1 MPGSQDN
8 QATDRHT
15 QIPAFMM
22 SIQEENSQDC
32 AFKHK
37 AWETVV
43 VHPAKFLQR
52 QLCKHSFPNL
62 TGHLG
67 CFSWSV
73 PSLGY
78 HGQMHHRAGI

>member
-1 MPGSQDN
+1 MVDN
-8 QATDRHT
+8 LINLNDRSKT
-15 QIPAFMM
+15 KTMK
-22 SIQEENSQDC
+22 DC

-52 QLCKHSFPNL
+52 QLCKHSSLNP

-67 CFSWSV
+67 CFF
-73 PSLGY
+73 
-78 HGQMHHRAGI
+78 